1 MATIRGCTNR
11 RTKLAQQFLCQSKLM
26 LGNQTANIPTF
37 TVFTEYVSGVP
48 HLVTVRPA
56 AIPESQVTEL
66 STAVEIAGVLKR
78 EVPRVVKL
86 HKPTWAFTTT
96 NARVSIALNTTN
108 LTGGGSQS
116 MDRFTSLGSTTI
128 QYCYIGGLHLWHY
141 PFFHFYRNKGRS
153 RQRKIKAENG

>member
-1 MATIRGCTNR
+1 
-11 RTKLAQQFLCQSKLM
+11 M
-26 LGNQTANIPTF
+26 LGNQTGDIPTF

-78 EVPRVVKL
+78 EVHRVVKL
-86 HKPTWAFTTT
+86 YKPSWAFTTI
-96 NARVSIALNTTN
+96 NARVSIALNATN

-116 MDRFTSLGSTTI
+116 MDRFTSLRDLKPQNILDILEKIAYSGITVFDIEWRLTI
-128 QYCYIGGLHLWHY
+128 VIISLT
-141 PFFHFYRNKGRS
+141 
-153 RQRKIKAENG
+153 